1 MKIIDMKQSTWLLV
15 LICFLGIGVFV
26 NKQEYYAE
34 ASHLNESNLNII
46 FKKSTKNQPKDDQKD
61 QPKNDQKDTPEVRNV
76 SKNKLPQLSELV
88 TSLVNLLLGIV
99 IILWLA
105 TFIILKK
112 IKKMKVKGS

>member
-46 FKKSTKNQPKDDQKD
+46 FKKSTKNQPK
-61 QPKNDQKDTPEVRNV
+61 NDQKDTPEVRNV

-99 IILWLA
+99 IILWVA